1 MFNRA
6 LQDYP
11 RMYAVKFRSLLATAG
26 IVGAVLVSA
35 CGDDP
40 APQTPT
46 PLPSTGTTTL
56 KVSAPTIVAPSGGAA
71 INTRTP
77 TLILQP
83 SLGTYTQQNVSY
95 EVQVLTTTGET
106 VYSRT
111 IAGGPANGQGT
122 LSHVVDTPL
131 NVRTSY
137 RWRARAVSG
146 SVAGPWS
153 DSSAS
158 GATMFVTNTLTPGSS
173 NADFRDYFFSLT
185 AQKNLTFPS
194 QEAFVAMDADLVGV
208 GIIIAKDSSG
218 FIRGRIYLPTS
229 GADKVGLPREHL
241 QIEHQLDVLFEVAR
255 DAGRRGRNG
264 KIVRE
269 RL

>member
-11 RMYAVKFRSLLATAG
+11 RMYAVKFKSLLATAG
-26 IVGAVLVSA
+26 IVAAVMVSA

-40 APQTPT
+40 APSAPT
-46 PLPSTGTTTL
+46 PAASTGTAAL
-56 KVSAPTIVAPSGGAA
+56 KVSAPTIVSPSGGASL
-71 INTRTP
+71 NTRNP
-77 TLILQP
+77 TLVLQP
-83 SLGTYTQQNVSY
+83 ALGTYAQQSVSY
-95 EVQVLTTTGET
+95 EIQVLTTGGDT

-111 IAGGPANGQGT
+111 IAGGPSNGQGT
-122 LSHVVDTPL
+122 LSHTVETPL

-153 DSSAS
+153 DNSAS

-173 NADFRDYFFSLT
+173 NAEFRDFFFSLT
-185 AQKNLTFPS
+185 VQKNLTFPT
-194 QEAFVAMDADLVGV
+194 QEAFVAMDADLTGV

-218 FIRGRIYLPTS
+218 FIRGRIYLPTG
-229 GADKVGLPREHL
+229 GADKYARSV
-241 QIEHQLDVLFEVAR
+241 DVITGFGSTHRWVWNE
-255 DAGRRGRNG
+255 RGRTVCEG
-264 KIVRE
+264 ICP
-269 RL
+269 